1 MSNSRPTRQGPLVPH
16 PAEDSV
22 VVEGPS
28 RDPIVMT
35 AQEADLSAIRMLNA
49 AEEARNN
56 EAKGERSE

>member
-1 MSNSRPTRQGPLVPH
+1 MSNPRPTRQGPLVPH
-16 PAEDSV
+16 PAKDSV
-22 VVEGPS
+22 VVEDPS

-35 AQEADLSAIRMLNA
+35 AQEADLSAIRMLDA

>member
-16 PAEDSV
+16 PAKDSV
-22 VVEGPS
+22 VVEDPS